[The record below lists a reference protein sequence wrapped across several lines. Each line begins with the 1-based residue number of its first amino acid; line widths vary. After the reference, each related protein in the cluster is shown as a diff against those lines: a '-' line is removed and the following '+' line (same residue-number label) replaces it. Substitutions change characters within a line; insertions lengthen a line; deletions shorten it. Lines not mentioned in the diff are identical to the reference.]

1 MGKTKRLVEDQA
13 QGVPFEEENKKLQ
26 KINDLL
32 TKSNQ
37 VQARVL
43 LPDMYN
49 ALMRYVGSRP
59 IDEAGAIYSSLSSLP
74 TIEVT
79 VTETPNESA
88 A

>member
-13 QGVPFEEENKKLQ
+13 EGLGETVKSEQ
-26 KINDLL
+26 KSTL
-32 TKSNQ
+32 

-43 LPDMYN
+43 LPEVYA

-59 IDEAGAIYSSLSSLP
+59 IDEAGAVYSSLSSLP

-79 VTETPNESA
+79 VTENGA